1 MNSKSKSF
9 QYLKDVVT
17 AIKTLQRKDGV
28 SANDIIDHL
37 KMRLPHRD
45 SKNIVL
51 GIRSALRDGIADGFI
66 SIKPEKYQL
75 KCSKRNQFASCKSAY
90 SASSAA
96 SESSI
101 SSVRSTSTRSKSHL
115 SPKKSIDDARVSRR
129 RVSRRKVSRGRVSR
143 GRVNKKRVK
152 RRKVN
157 RRTRTQKK
165 RKHSVA
171 KSHTATSLR
180 RSPEAQNPDSQHNLL
195 DPNNKPRTSSMSIR
209 NSTRSN
215 HDLSYSDPSR
225 RSLDNNG
232 SDEERN

>member
-1 MNSKSKSF
+1 MNSKSKSS

-28 SANDIIDHL
+28 SANVLINHL
-37 KMRLPHRD
+37 KMTLPHTDAR
-45 SKNIVL
+45 NMGI
-51 GIRSALRDGIADGFI
+51 GIRSALQHAIADGLI

-75 KCSKRNQFASCKSAY
+75 KCSKRNQFASCSRAY

-101 SSVRSTSTRSKSHL
+101 NSVRSTSTRSKSHL
-115 SPKKSIDDARVSRR
+115 SPKKRIIDARVSRR
-129 RVSRRKVSRGRVSR
+129 RVSRRRVSR

-157 RRTRTQKK
+157 RRTKTQKK

-171 KSHTATSLR
+171 KSHTATPLR

-195 DPNNKPRTSSMSIR
+195 DPITKARTSSMSIR
-209 NSTRSN
+209 NSNRSN
-215 HDLSYSDPSR
+215 HDISYSPNFDHSR